1 MSTERTCPRS
11 GTGAGRAESRASR
24 SRGGASGTEGER
36 HDLLS
41 GMADAVHIDLP
52 SRLVVGTAPK
62 SPFRQAFGS
71 LVGHPLVPPEE
82 ANQIL
87 LWWRRRGIEPLVQ
100 RKTHPDVYKLI
111 RRLCLARRTSADGV
125 TDGPAD

>member
-1 MSTERTCPRS
+1 MVSDTTCCRAWLTQSTLTS
-11 GTGAGRAESRASR
+11 
-24 SRGGASGTEGER
+24 
-36 HDLLS
+36 
-41 GMADAVHIDLP
+41 LP
-52 SRLVVGTAPK
+52 SCRGHKTRN
-62 SPFRQAFGS
+62 PFRQAFVS
-71 LVGHPLVPPEE
+71 LVGHLLVPPEE

-111 RRLCLARRTSADGV
+111 RRLRLARRTSADGV